1 MEHQAFFKLRQCLWC
16 VDAHEAICDPTQ
28 RNIHFDIF
36 ISPLCLTAVT
46 IFFSFK
52 YMNGWFKTEK
62 CPFNPTKLLQTADHT
77 LTFCSGLVASLI
89 TNYNMKTKWVPMPST
104 GKSTALF
111 SVKVRRNHTMQGF
124 GFGEG
129 GVNVLLCFLDER
141 EHQWYITYQC
151 HSNGCMFTLAYMVI
165 WADEL
170 SFKIVVFFVLFLY
183 TCYFLPRWKTSH
195 ILGAAGAD
203 WMDFLRDSF
212 DLEIEGQRK
221 DDSETKEML

>member
-104 GKSTALF
+104 GMSTALF

-129 GVNVLLCFLDER
+129 GVNALLCFLDER
-141 EHQWYITYQC
+141 EHQC